1 MDATKLSST
10 LRQVQATNRQV
21 AVTINQHN
29 RAVLLSR
36 DSARRIRE
44 ALHAD
49 SPDSRRKVGQILQNI
64 RTQPP
69 IPDSSFQPLRL
80 PMHATTHG
88 LLRLGDLQGAR
99 RMLQTMMEQDY
110 RVRTRSADTAFLTF
124 IDHAQ
129 TNLFWHYEFRND
141 PAWRPPKPRNTH
153 TANMTTYWSESILR
167 VF

>member
-1 MDATKLSST
+1 MST
-10 LRQVQATNRQV
+10 LRQVQATNRQM
-21 AVTINQHN
+21 AATINQHN

-80 PMHATTHG
+80 PMHATTHA

-110 RVRTRSADTAFLTF
+110 RVRTRSADTAFSTF

-129 TNLFWHYEFRND
+129 TNLFWHHEVRND
-141 PAWRPPKPRNTH
+141 LEGDSLQEVLGPRG
-153 TANMTTYWSESILR
+153 EG
-167 VF
+167 VV